1 MPTQLVDA
9 IIDVECHTKP
19 SFGKGVDM
27 ATLVRWT
34 PFREIEAVE
43 RRMRRMVDDLAP
55 RGLVG
60 MSIPAADI
68 YEDDDAYVVEV
79 DVPGFEE
86 SDLDIEV
93 TNHTLCVKGERKEE
107 EEETGKTFQLKERL
121 ERSFERRFALPEEAD
136 LDALEAKYRKGVLE
150 IRMPKSVAPE
160 SRRVEIE
167 SK

>member
-1 MPTQLVDA
+1 
-9 IIDVECHTKP
+9 
-19 SFGKGVDM
+19 M

-34 PFREIEAVE
+34 PFREIEAME

-55 RGLVG
+55 SGLAG
-60 MSIPAADI
+60 MSMPAANI

-93 TNHTLCVKGERKEE
+93 TNHTLCIKGERKEE
-107 EEETGKTFQLKERL
+107 REEADKTFQLKERL

-136 LDALEAKYRKGVLE
+136 LDALKANYRKGVLE
-150 IRMPKSVAPE
+150 IRTPKSVAAE